1 MKTKYVIV
9 GLGSRS
15 KMYSQAILKDY
26 KETTELVGIC
36 DINQT
41 RMDWYNNQF
50 QEKYGAKPVKT
61 YHSSEFDRMIEE
73 QKPQKVIVTTMD
85 RTHHKYICR
94 AMELGCDV
102 VTEKPL
108 TTDAEKL
115 NQIFK
120 TKEKTGKDLIVTF
133 NYRYSPRN
141 TKVKE
146 LIQAGEIGDV
156 LSVHFEWL
164 LNTRHGADYFR
175 RWHRDKNNSGGLM
188 VHKSTHHFDLM
199 NWWLNDYPTEVFGMG
214 RLAFYGR
221 ENAENRGETKFYERC
236 HGSEFAKNDPFALDM
251 EDGGEMEGLYLKAEH
266 EDGYIRDQ
274 SVFGHNISIEDTM
287 SLVVKYSKKTV
298 MTYALNA
305 FCPWEGY
312 RVSFNGTKG
321 RLEIDIVETGYVSSS
336 AFDQNNPDFNMT
348 DDMKAP
354 KQKETITL
362 QKLWGKPQNITWDE
376 GAGGHGGGDL
386 RLLSDVF
393 MGAGDDPLK
402 TAAGSI
408 DGAKSILVG
417 CAANESFKR
426 GMPVLIDELFPLS
439 EYCEEEE

>member
-15 KMYSQAILKDY
+15 KMFTQAILKDY
-26 KETTELVGIC
+26 KEQAELVGLC
-36 DINQT
+36 DLNRT
-41 RMDWYNNQF
+41 RMDWHNKNF
-50 QEKYGAKPVKT
+50 QERFGISPIKT
-61 YHSSEFDRMIEE
+61 YHCSDFDKMITE
-73 QKPQKVIVTTMD
+73 QKPDKVIVTTMD
-85 RTHHKYICR
+85 RTHHRYICR
-94 AMELGCDV
+94 AMEMGCDV
-102 VTEKPL
+102 ITEKPL

-115 NQIFK
+115 NQIFR
-120 TKEKTGKDLIVTF
+120 TKEKTGKDLTVTF

-146 LIQAGEIGDV
+146 LIKAGEIGDV
-156 LSVHFEWL
+156 ISVHFEWL

-199 NWWLNDYPTEVFGMG
+199 NWWLDDFPVEVFAMG

-221 ENAENRGETKFYERC
+221 ENAELRGETKFYERC
-236 HGSEFAKNDPFALDM
+236 HGSEFAKNDPFALNM
-251 EDGGEMEGLYLKAEH
+251 EDGDEMQGLYLEAEH

-287 SLVVKYSKKTV
+287 SVMVKYNKKAV

-321 RLEIDIVETGYVSSS
+321 RLEIEIVENGYVSS
-336 AFDQNNPDFNMT
+336 AEFDQNNPDFNMT
-348 DDMKAP
+348 ED
-354 KQKETITL
+354 QKVSKTSEKITL
-362 QKLWGKPQNITWDE
+362 QKLWGQPQEITWDE
-376 GAGGHGGGDL
+376 GAGGHGGGDMKLL
-386 RLLSDVF
+386 RDVF
-393 MGAGDDPLK
+393 VGPGDDPLQ
-402 TAAGSI
+402 TAAGSV

-426 GMPVLIDELFPLS
+426 GMPVMIDELFPLS
-439 EYCEEEE
+439 EYCEEE

>member
-1 MKTKYVIV
+1 MKKRYVIV

-15 KMYSQAILKDY
+15 KMFSQAILKDY
-26 KETTELVGIC
+26 KDEAELVGLC
-36 DINQT
+36 DINMT
-41 RMDWYNNQF
+41 RIEWHNRNF
-50 QEKYGAKPVKT
+50 QEKYGISPIKA
-61 YHSSEFDRMIEE
+61 YHAADFDKMIAE
-73 QKPQKVIVTTMD
+73 QKPDKVIITTMD
-85 RTHHKYICR
+85 RTHHRYICR

-102 VTEKPL
+102 ITEKPL

-115 NQIFK
+115 NQIYK
-120 TKEKTGKDLIVTF
+120 TKEKTGRDLTVTF

-146 LIQAGEIGDV
+146 LLHAGEIGDV
-156 LSVHFEWL
+156 ISVHFEWL

-188 VHKSTHHFDLM
+188 VHKSTHHFDLV
-199 NWWLNDYPTEVFGMG
+199 NWWLDDYPVEVFGMG

-221 ENAENRGETKFYERC
+221 ENAELRGETKFYERC
-236 HGSEFAKNDPFALDM
+236 HGSEFAKDDPFALNM
-251 EDGGEMEGLYLKAEH
+251 EDKGEMQGLYLDAEH

-287 SLVVKYSKKTV
+287 SVMVKYNKKTV

-305 FCPWEGY
+305 YCPWEGY

-321 RLEIDIVETGYVSSS
+321 RLEIEIVESGYVSSS
-336 AFDQNNPDFNMT
+336 KFDENNPDFNMIT
-348 DDMKAP
+348 D
-354 KQKETITL
+354 QKPDELSEKITL
-362 QKLWGKPQNITWDE
+362 QKLWEKPQNITWDE

-386 RLLSDVF
+386 KLMRDVIQ
-393 MGAGDDPLK
+393 GPGDDPLK
-402 TAAGSI
+402 TAAGSL

-426 GMPVLIDELFPLS
+426 GMPVIIDELFPLS
-439 EYCEEEE
+439 EYCEEE